1 LYTSREFKLELS
13 GADSAGMRSVT
24 GLCIAFGT
32 LAGGFVPEL
41 WGASGFSLVA
51 VLTSALGGIAGV
63 WVGAKV
69 SA

>member
-1 LYTSREFKLELS
+1 V
-13 GADSAGMRSVT
+13 RSVT

-51 VLTSALGGIAGV
+51 VVTSALGGIAGL
-63 WVGAKV
+63 WAGLRLQG
-69 SA
+69 